1 VLTIDYKKA
10 GGNFTSSDANYDFVK
25 CSISGE
31 LGLKLLGT
39 SEYSISAGKFLS
51 TQNVQFMDYNH
62 FDGNQTIFSS
72 FQLNSFQLL
81 PYYRF
86 SNTNPFVEFHFEH
99 NFQGFIFNKFPL
111 LRKLK
116 LDEIAGVNY
125 LTTDNLPQ
133 YYEIFAGISKLDL
146 VRLEVVGSY
155 TKELGYMRGIRVGI
169 SL

>member
-1 VLTIDYKKA
+1 
-10 GGNFTSSDANYDFVK
+10 
-25 CSISGE
+25 
-31 LGLKLLGT
+31 
-39 SEYSISAGKFLS
+39 
-51 TQNVQFMDYNH
+51 MDYNH

-125 LTTDNLPQ
+125 LTTDNLHQ

-155 TKELGYMRGIRVGI
+155 AKELGYMRGIRVGI